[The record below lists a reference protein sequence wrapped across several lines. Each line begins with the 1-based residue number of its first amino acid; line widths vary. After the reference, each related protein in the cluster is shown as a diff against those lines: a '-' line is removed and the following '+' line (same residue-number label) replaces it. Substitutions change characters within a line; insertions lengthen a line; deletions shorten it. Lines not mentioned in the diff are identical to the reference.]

1 MSKPGPIEPGRAQPT
16 YSGFVMRR
24 IEEFWSV
31 WRNGDPEE
39 ALRLAVRFANTLLIK
54 KIKKELEH
62 DVEVITKDLNKA
74 YGTQG
79 VDWYT
84 RQQNRN
90 RAAKRVANHYIIPFL
105 SKMSDLIDQWGFYEL
120 PSRRLKPSDFKE
132 LEKDES

>member
-1 MSKPGPIEPGRAQPT
+1 
-16 YSGFVMRR
+16 
-24 IEEFWSV
+24 
-31 WRNGDPEE
+31 
-39 ALRLAVRFANTLLIK
+39 LRLAVRFANTLLIK

-74 YGTQG
+74 YNTQG

-90 RAAKRVANHYIIPFL
+90 REAKRVANHYIIPFL

-120 PSRRLKPSDFKE
+120 PSRRLQAKDFKE
-132 LEKDES
+132 LGEDEIKKDES